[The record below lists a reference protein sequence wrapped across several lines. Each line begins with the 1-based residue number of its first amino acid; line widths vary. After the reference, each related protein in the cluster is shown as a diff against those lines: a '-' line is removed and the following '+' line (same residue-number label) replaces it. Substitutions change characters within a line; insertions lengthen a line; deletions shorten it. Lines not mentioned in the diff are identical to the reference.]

1 MQHLEAP
8 VIPLAAQS
16 DLVKDKGLGK
26 IGQMP
31 IQLRDP
37 MGDILLGQSPCQGQ
51 VKAELFQDIRVA
63 PFKQQSLLPRAQARA
78 TTARKLVL
86 ASGRAKPVEI
96 ANTSLRNPL
105 QILRIALRDQ
115 GQKPAQT
122 RQLQP
127 LALRRGKPV
136 GQRCNGGLQFLGRAP
151 FRQTKWGLQCA
162 MEPVFARCHGDVTQ
176 TMQKG
181 LIRLAARHHIPSEP
195 RRPEI
200 GQRPLGRYKVNC
212 KTRV

>member
-16 DLVKDKGLGK
+16 DLVKDKGLGQ

-37 MGDILLGQSPCQGQ
+37 MGDIILRQSPRQGQ

-63 PFKQQSLLPRAQARA
+63 PVKQQSLLPRAQARA

-86 ASGRAKPVEI
+86 ARGGAKPVEI
-96 ANTSLRNPL
+96 ADTSLRNPL

-115 GQKPAQT
+115 GQKPSQT
-122 RQLQP
+122 RQIQP
-127 LALRRGKPV
+127 LALRRGKPFR
-136 GQRCNGGLQFLGRAP
+136 QRRNGGLQFLGRAP
-151 FRQTKWGLQCA
+151 FRQTKWRLQRA

-176 TMQKG
+176 TMQKE

-200 GQRPLGRYKVNC
+200 GQRPFGRYKVNC

>member
-1 MQHLEAP
+1 MQHLETP

-37 MGDILLGQSPCQGQ
+37 MGDIILGQSPRQGQ

-63 PFKQQSLLPRAQARA
+63 PVKQQSLLPRAQARA

-86 ASGRAKPVEI
+86 ASGGAKPVEI
-96 ANTSLRNPL
+96 ADTSLRNPL

-115 GQKPAQT
+115 GQKPSQT
-122 RQLQP
+122 RQIQP
-127 LALRRGKPV
+127 RADRRGKPV
-136 GQRCNGGLQFLGRAP
+136 GQRRNGGLQFLGRAP
-151 FRQTKWGLQCA
+151 FRQTEWRLQRA

-200 GQRPLGRYKVNC
+200 GQRPFGRYKVNC